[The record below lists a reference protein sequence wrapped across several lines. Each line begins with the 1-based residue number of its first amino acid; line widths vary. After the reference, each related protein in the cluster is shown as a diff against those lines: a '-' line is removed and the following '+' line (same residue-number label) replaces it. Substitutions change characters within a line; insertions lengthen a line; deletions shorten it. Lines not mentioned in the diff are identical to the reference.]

1 MKKAA
6 DYQYS
11 MLSSISCSPGITS
24 FNNEFK
30 IYNKKIL
37 IFGGT
42 GSLGNKFN
50 EKYIEN
56 NIICNFSRDEHKHWK
71 MRLKFKSHK
80 NLKFIIGNVSDK
92 YKVNETI
99 KRIKPDII
107 IIASA
112 MKHIEQ
118 CEIHTSESLKTN
130 LIGTQNIL
138 DSIEDNLNLLTNLKV
153 TIFVSTDKACSPINN
168 YGMAKALSE
177 TLMIEKAHYIK
188 NVKFV
193 NVRYGNVLNSNGSII
208 PRLHNMG
215 QNIDYSEFY
224 LTHKDMTRFVMTLE
238 QSVSLIEHA
247 IINGD
252 SGDTVIS
259 ELLSMK
265 VKDLIE
271 IFSEKY
277 NKPYKI
283 TGLRSGEKLLESLI
297 NETQSGRIEK
307 HGKFT
312 HIKSVFSYKK
322 TIDASNLRDY
332 NSTINPLTKQEL
344 KDYLIK
350 LKLL

>member
-1 MKKAA
+1 MEKA
-6 DYQYS
+6 DFQYS
-11 MLSSISCSPGITS
+11 LSSTVSCAPGGTS
-24 FNNEFK
+24 LNNPIK
-30 IYNKKIL
+30 IYNKIIL

-42 GSLGNKFN
+42 GSLGNKLN
-50 EKYIEN
+50 EKYIDD
-56 NIICNFSRDEHKHWK
+56 NIIYNFSRDEHKHWK
-71 MRLKFKSHK
+71 MRLKFKSHE
-80 NLKFIIGNVSDK
+80 NLKFIIGNVFDK

-138 DSIEDNLNLLTNLKV
+138 DSIEDNLKLLTNLKV
-153 TIFVSTDKACSPINN
+153 TIFVSTDKACSSINN
-168 YGMAKALSE
+168 YGMTKALSE

-188 NVKFV
+188 NIKFV

-208 PRLHNMG
+208 PRLHMMG
-215 QNIDYSEFY
+215 KDEKYKEFF
-224 LTHKDMTRFVMTLE
+224 LTHENMTRFVMTLE
-238 QSVSLIEHA
+238 QSVDLIEYA

-252 SGDTVIS
+252 SGDTIIS
-259 ELLSMK
+259 ELVSMK

-277 NKPYKI
+277 NKPYII

-297 NETQSGRIEK
+297 NETQSGRIVK
-307 HGKFT
+307 QNKYT
-312 HIKSVFSYKK
+312 HIKSVLTYNKE
-322 TIDASNLRDY
+322 IDSSKLLDY
-332 NSTINPLTKQEL
+332 NSTINPLSKEEL
-344 KDYLIK
+344 KEYLIE
-350 LKLL
+350 LNLI